1 MLYCVGIYHPVPGAH
16 KLPPEY
22 HLTAEELRAL
32 DVDRCPITVEHS
44 GIRDA
49 VTTLT
54 LRSEALTPAA
64 VGNALTEL
72 ANAHAK
78 PVGAVV
84 SHGEGAD
91 GRFYALFAVDDVT
104 YPCIPF
110 LIEAGALRGMSLT
123 HRVGTPPL
131 ALEISLCT
139 HPARP
144 QCYVLTAN
152 RDLEV
157 QATYL
162 RKLITRPSPAMTSDA
177 AAAAPAA
184 TLEDALKNL
193 PEDQRA
199 IVSANFGDMLSL
211 VERMK
216 SQIAEKEKELVLANK
231 AAAAAKAGSEANN
244 KMLEAQVRQMSNLLN
259 ENLSQTYFCGPDQLM
274 SELQSGDA
282 AVVRA
287 ATDRMICACN
297 RQMME
302 NKMQASQMPETRTTP
317 APKRKAE
324 EPLPSEDAAA
334 PPLDDGLRDADREVL
349 AKLNEVFGV

>member
-1 MLYCVGIYHPVPGAH
+1 MLASTTPVPGAH
-16 KLPPEY
+16 RLPPEY
-22 HLTAEELRAL
+22 HLTAAELRAL

-44 GIRDA
+44 GIREA
-49 VTTLT
+49 VAALT
-54 LRSEALTPAA
+54 MRSEALTPAA
-64 VGNALTEL
+64 VGTALNALDSV
-72 ANAHAK
+72 HAQ

-91 GRFYALFAVDDVT
+91 GRFYALFAVDDAT

-162 RKLITRPSPAMTSDA
+162 RKLITRPPPAMNADTA
-177 AAAAPAA
+177 TAAAAP

-199 IVSANFGDMLSL
+199 IVSANFGDMLAL

-216 SQIAEKEKELVLANK
+216 SQMAQKEEELVLANK

-259 ENLSQTYFCGPDQLM
+259 ENLTNTYFCGPDQLM
-274 SELQSGDA
+274 TELQSGDA

-302 NKMQASQMPETRTTP
+302 NAMRSQGAPEERTTP
-317 APKRKAE
+317 APKRKVEEVAPAE
-324 EPLPSEDAAA
+324 PAAA
-334 PPLDDGLRDADREVL
+334 PPLDDGLRDTDREVL